1 MTVLATDFM
10 PSTHAGLV
18 LPSSIKEADTT
29 ETTFH
34 SSANLQLHEQ
44 LEALLPDS
52 SIRGI
57 AMALRTESQVI
68 KFLNCFTILMR
79 EGSGHETNILY
90 TVPSNSND

>member
-1 MTVLATDFM
+1 MTVLATNFM

-52 SIRGI
+52 SIRGSYGTPD
-57 AMALRTESQVI
+57 RVTGNQV
-68 KFLNCFTILMR
+68 FELLHHTD
-79 EGSGHETNILY
+79 EGG
-90 TVPSNSND
+90 VWA